1 MHRVLQP
8 QGWPRPRGFANG
20 MSASGRMVFV
30 AGQIGW
36 DAQGRF
42 PSTTLAG
49 QTRQALVNNRDVL
62 AEDGARP
69 EHIVRMT
76 WYVTSRQEYH
86 EQQQELGRVYREI
99 LGCHYP
105 AMSVVQVVALI
116 ESAAKVEIEVTAVVP
131 AD

>member
-8 QGWPRPRGFANG
+8 EGWPRPRGFANG

-42 PSTTLAG
+42 PSASLAG
-49 QTRQALVNNRDVL
+49 QTRQALLNIRTVL

-99 LGCHYP
+99 RALRIYEG
-105 AMSVVQVVALI
+105 ATEVQKIIVARELL
-116 ESAAKVEIEVTAVVP
+116 AK
-131 AD
+131 DGN